1 MPPVMTTAH
10 VHPRRHSRA
19 RGISGL
25 SAVVL
30 ALLVTTGAAT
40 ASAQDV
46 VYRVSFPAPHHH
58 YAEIDVTFTDVP
70 TGPLEARMSRS
81 SSGRYAIHEFAKNVF
96 DLRAFDGKGSELIP
110 TRPNPYQ
117 WDIPGHDGTVR
128 ITYKIFG
135 DTVDGTYLAIDE
147 SHAHMNIPA
156 TFMWARGFDRRPV
169 RITFVP
175 PEGRNWK
182 PATQLFPTAAPW
194 TFTAPNF
201 QYFMDSPVEL
211 SDQVFRDFQV
221 RNPDGRT
228 FTIRIAMHFVG
239 EPSALDAYV
248 AGTRAIVEEQG
259 AVFGEYPEFDTGEYI
274 FLGDYLPWG
283 GGDGMEHRNSTVVAA
298 ALALRTAA
306 DVGRVLGTVAHEFF
320 HAWNVERIRPRDLEP
335 FDFEEA
341 NMSGQ
346 LWLAEGFTSYYG
358 PLTMHRAGLV
368 PLDRTMA
375 GFGGMIATVTN
386 GTGRQFRSPLEM
398 SRWAPFADAAR
409 SVDQTNQSYTFIS
422 YYTWGAAI
430 ALALDL
436 ELRSRS
442 NGKVSL
448 DDYMRRMW
456 VVHGKPGGAP
466 VGYVANPYST
476 GDARDRLA
484 EVASDPAFAEQFFSR
499 YIEGRELPDYARLLQ
514 PAGFV
519 LRNRNPG
526 AAWIGAAVDANGKV
540 TQLVAWG
547 SPAFEAGL
555 EQDSVLTRVAGQPAS
570 QLAGI
575 LKSSRPGDRLD
586 IAFARRSGEQA
597 TGTLILGQDPALEL
611 LPIESVGGPLT
622 AEHEAFRGAWLGSKK
637 RP

>member
-1 MPPVMTTAH
+1 M
-10 VHPRRHSRA
+10 
-19 RGISGL
+19 
-25 SAVVL
+25 L

-58 YAEIDVTFTDVP
+58 YAEIDVTFTNVP

-81 SSGRYAIHEFAKNVF
+81 SPGRYAIHEFAKNVF

-117 WDIPGHDGTVR
+117 WDVPGHDGTVR

-398 SRWAPFADAAR
+398 SQWAPFADAAR

-586 IAFARRSGEQA
+586 IAFTRRSGEQA